1 MTVTRCWRIPSRN
14 TYSAFTTDFS
24 LSLWTRKAK
33 SELGRLQLELST
45 RQAIH
50 CWSQTL
56 SQWQWFL
63 IDLPQQFCLL
73 FTINLI
79 PWCEEFMLKMCKSW
93 FHRLISF
100 DCFSGDLSQICWQ
113 KSRRR
118 CSSEKPQ
125 KSNGRKSGWTAC
137 LFAIESS
144 QPLDQFPR
152 KPKKLFVLLHSNP
165 TKGTGNHGL
174 IVRACV
180 SYDEIFDDHGSS
192 SRIMII
198 NLEQSQQEFK
208 YHRENQVWGRQLSIL
223 NEMFVFVFGKAT
235 VCLAVV
241 CHSHPG
247 GSCQCLVGCRRR
259 RSHWE
264 TRCHGLLYHWWQDA
278 IRPILRRFMQ
288 ERACVCPNPGWR
300 FHKDTIRQYAPIVE
314 SYFFE
319 ILCLGSWNMKNEH

>member
-14 TYSAFTTDFS
+14 TYSVFTTDFS
-24 LSLWTRKAK
+24 LSLWTKAK

-63 IDLPQQFCLL
+63 IDLPQQFCVL
-73 FTINLI
+73 FTINLV
-79 PWCEEFMLKMCKSW
+79 PWCEEFIFKMCKSW
-93 FHRLISF
+93 FHPLISF

-125 KSNGRKSGWTAC
+125 KSNGWKSGWTAC
-137 LFAIESS
+137 VLLLNHRSHWIS
-144 QPLDQFPR
+144 FPE
-152 KPKKLFVLLHSNP
+152 KKKKKKNCWLLLLHSNP

-208 YHRENQVWGRQLSIL
+208 YHRENHVWGRQLSIL

-278 IRPILRRFMQ
+278 IVGSCRERPVFAQIPDGGFT
-288 ERACVCPNPGWR
+288 
-300 FHKDTIRQYAPIVE
+300 KTQYANTPQ
-314 SYFFE
+314 S
-319 ILCLGSWNMKNEH
+319 